1 LQNDIVTNI
10 LKDRYFQ
17 PGESSWYDIAKR
29 VSDFIGEEFYDLI
42 ATKTFIP
49 NSPCLMNAGS
59 DNPQCGACFTIPISD
74 SIDGIFDAVKYA
86 ALIHKS
92 GGGTGFDFSDIRAKD
107 STVGSTGGVASG
119 PVSFISVFNSATE
132 TIKQGSKRR
141 GANLASLDVTHP
153 DVMEFITCKKKEGDL
168 ANFNIS
174 VNLPDSFMK
183 NPDKKI
189 WEAILEGMW
198 RNGEPGVIFPDRA
211 EKDNTCKHLGK
222 VRYRNPCIEFVGLA
236 WESCILAS
244 INLMLC
250 MRHNQFSPEF
260 FEHVV
265 RKGVQFL
272 DSVIDKNAYPLPE
285 IDAATKKTRKIGLG
299 VMGFA
304 DLLIALGMRYNSEEA
319 YAFADKLF
327 GLMRTVA
334 DDESRKIAVQK
345 GTYPESRG
353 DPRRNASVLSI
364 APTGTISLFAGV
376 SSGIEPNFGYVYTR
390 STWSSGEKKT
400 YEQIHPLFAD
410 HVKQNY
416 FDQDGKHLIAW
427 MKQHNSIQDCPYALP
442 ETKRLFIT
450 AKDIAPLEHVRMQA
464 EVQAHVDQS
473 ISKTINCS
481 NETTKEEIEQV
492 IIEAWKSGCKGLTIY
507 RDGSRND
514 VVLAVEKKETHRN
527 GTAKRRKELTGKTPV
542 FTSGCGTMYLT
553 VNFDDSGKIIE
564 IFANPN
570 GGGCYASLEA
580 MCRLASVALR
590 NGLPVSSVIRQLKEI
605 RPCNAATKNKSS
617 EGKSCPDIIA
627 KCLEMY
633 SKGETIIE
641 KSFGPL
647 CPECGAPIAF
657 ADGCRRCTECSWS
670 KCG

>member
-1 LQNDIVTNI
+1 MVDNI
-10 LKDRYFQ
+10 LKDRYYQ
-17 PGESSWYDIAKR
+17 PGESSWFDIAKR

-49 NSPCLMNAGS
+49 NSPCLMNAGT
-59 DNPQCGACFTIPISD
+59 DNPQCSACFTIPIPD
-74 SIDGIFDAVKYA
+74 SIEGIFDAVKNA
-86 ALIHKS
+86 AIIHKS

-153 DVMEFITCKKKEGDL
+153 DVMEFITCKKKEGNL
-168 ANFNIS
+168 SNFNIS

-189 WEAILEGMW
+189 WNAIIEGMW
-198 RNGEPGVIFPDRA
+198 RNGEPGLIFPDRA
-211 EKDNTCKHLGK
+211 EYDNTCKHLGK
-222 VRYRNPCIEFVGLA
+222 VKYRNPCQEFVGLA
-236 WESCILAS
+236 WESCILGS
-244 INLMLC
+244 INLLNTI
-250 MRHNQFSPEF
+250 RHNHFSPET
-260 FEHVV
+260 FEHIV

-272 DSVIDKNAYPLPE
+272 DTVIDKNEYPLSE
-285 IDAATKKTRKIGLG
+285 IDVATKKTRKIGLG

-319 YAFADKLF
+319 YEFADKVF

-334 DDESRKIAVQK
+334 DDESRMIAVRK

-364 APTGTISLFAGV
+364 APTGTISLFAEV

-400 YEQIHPLFAD
+400 YEQVHPLFAK
-410 HVKQNY
+410 HVKENY

-427 MKQHNSIQDCPYALP
+427 MKQHNSIQDCPYALD
-442 ETKRLFIT
+442 ETKKLFVT

-464 EVQAHVDQS
+464 VVQKHVDQS

-481 NETTKEEIEQV
+481 HETTREEIEEV
-492 IIEAWKSGCKGLTIY
+492 VREAWKSGCKGLTIY

-514 VVLAVEKKETHRN
+514 VVLAVDKKEARKN
-527 GTAKRRKELTGKTPV
+527 GTAKRKKELTGKTMQYS
-542 FTSGCGTMYLT
+542 SGCGTLYIT
-553 VNFDDSGKIIE
+553 VNFDESGKIIE
-564 IFANPN
+564 VLANPN
-570 GGGCYASLEA
+570 GGGCNASIEA

-590 NGLPVSSVIRQLKEI
+590 NNHPITDIIRQLRKVN
-605 RPCNAATKNKSS
+605 PCVAAGKNKQA
-617 EGKSCPDIIA
+617 EGKSCADIIGR
-627 KCLEMY
+627 CLAEHL
-633 SKGETIIE
+633 KDQGKPEVN
-641 KSFGPL
+641 KSGPV
-647 CPECGAPIAF
+647 CPDCGAPVAY